1 MERQNQTFSDHSQ
14 WATLPLKRKNHA
26 SGQSTPENDDG
37 KRVRMRYSK
46 EEEEKLIKEVIKR
59 WDELYGTRSR
69 FLPWGRKTST
79 WSEIAAQLGETSKGA
94 RAGEDVRKKWLY
106 MKRVFLEKVDTQRS
120 SSHSDSGP
128 QLTPLEQKLLSLLR
142 QPPAQSCNVPDIG
155 APRMDM
161 SSAETGVLS
170 SGGHHS
176 MDFFSGYPGET
187 DITSSRKMARGYS
200 GYPLAA
206 DEMSCAAM
214 LDSQVGDT
222 DASAGDRREDDMDDE
237 HTGQV
242 VAPTSRNMGRPQSD
256 DSGPIMAAIV
266 NRQRFCL
273 SVQMEAVKVLRR
285 LVGDVHR
292 YIEHVTVTGANV
304 NVPTSVLPEND
315 IPSHLPGCPT
325 SNPLAINSI
334 PIQLALLHDDILLD
348 RFHFDRST
356 IAYLCAVLKPHVSN
370 NWMQVEGTVCTAL
383 SFYATGTFRSPMG
396 DACDID
402 QTVVKNII
410 KLVSDALVTVSD
422 QFIKFPTSV
431 IQNQV
436 QQDFLSIAGFPGV
449 VGALGCTHIA
459 IRRPE
464 MNLNLY
470 VNRKQ
475 FYSMNLQITTT
486 ADCKI
491 TSAVARFPGSF
502 SCSHVLHHSPLEAF
516 CIKGNLGKGHLI
528 AHSGYPLHQWLLPPL
543 PNAHTKADLHYN
555 EALRQTHCAVG
566 KTVRLLKARFPCL
579 DRSVLPLQY
588 SPKVSARI
596 ILACC
601 VLHNIATFRD
611 VKLPGRS
618 ASVLAE
624 LPAAQEDYNCES
636 DEEALSDNEEIVA
649 LRVTAGQEKQAFT
662 IQQFF
667 T

>member
-1 MERQNQTFSDHSQ
+1 MERPNQTYSDHSQ
-14 WATLPLKRKNHA
+14 WPTLPLKRKNQA

-59 WDELYGTRSR
+59 WDELYGTKSR
-69 FLPWGRKTST
+69 LLPWGRKTST

-106 MKRVFLEKVDTQRS
+106 MKRVFLEKVEAQR
-120 SSHSDSGP
+120 SSHSDYGP

-142 QPPAQSCNVPDIG
+142 QPPVQPCNVPDIG

-161 SSAETGVLS
+161 SPAELELLS

-176 MDFFSGYPGET
+176 MGYFSGLPGDHTDMPGSRKTGRSYSSYPGSAE
-187 DITSSRKMARGYS
+187 
-200 GYPLAA
+200 
-206 DEMSCAAM
+206 EMMENQA
-214 LDSQVGDT
+214 GDNE
-222 DASAGDRREDDMDDE
+222 ASTNDRREDELEDDRA
-237 HTGQV
+237 GQL
-242 VAPTSRNMGRPQSD
+242 APTASRNLNRAHID
-256 DSGPIMAAIV
+256 DSAPVMAAIV
-266 NRQRFCL
+266 NRQRLCM

-292 YIEHVTVTGANV
+292 YIEHITVSNANV
-304 NVPTSVLPEND
+304 CGPVSTLPEND
-315 IPSHLPGCPT
+315 APSHLPAAPT
-325 SNPLAINSI
+325 SAPSTVTSI
-334 PIQLALLHDDILLD
+334 PIQLALLHDDVLLE

-356 IAYLCAVLKPHVSN
+356 IAYLCS
-370 NWMQVEGTVCTAL
+370 
-383 SFYATGTFRSPMG
+383 SPMG
-396 DACDID
+396 DSFDVD
-402 QTVVKNII
+402 QAVIKNIVE
-410 KLVSDALVTVSD
+410 LVSDALVTVSD
-422 QFIKFPTSV
+422 QFIKFPTSA
-431 IQNQV
+431 IQKQV
-436 QQDFLSIAGFPGV
+436 QQDFLSIAGFPAV

-459 IRRPE
+459 IRRPDT
-464 MNLNLY
+464 NPNLY
-470 VNRKQ
+470 INRKQ
-475 FYSMNLQITTT
+475 FYSMNLQITTN
-486 ADCKI
+486 AECKI

-502 SCSHVLHHSPLEAF
+502 SCAHVLQHSPLEAF
-516 CIKGNLGKGHLI
+516 CSKGNLGKGHLI

-543 PNAHTKADLHYN
+543 PNAHTKADVHYN
-555 EALRQTHCAVG
+555 EALRQTHGVVG

-579 DRSVLPLQY
+579 DRSVLPLQH
-588 SPKVSARI
+588 SPKTSARI

-601 VLHNIATFRD
+601 VLHNIATLRD

-636 DEEALSDNEEIVA
+636 DEEALSDSEEIVA